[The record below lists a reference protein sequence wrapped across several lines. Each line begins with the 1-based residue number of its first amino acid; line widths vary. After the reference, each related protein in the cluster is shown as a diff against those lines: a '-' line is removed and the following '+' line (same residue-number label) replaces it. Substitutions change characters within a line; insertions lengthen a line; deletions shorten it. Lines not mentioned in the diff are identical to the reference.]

1 MWLKFKNVATFVIET
16 FHLLLLT
23 LILGHTFHVKQIDD
37 LFVMASTIT
46 TIRTTTPLA
55 TAHPASSSTSLHGSH
70 HHRHPAVGAATTTFS
85 QSPVTSLATATTSRL
100 ALNAAGS
107 GAATSL
113 LSLSTL
119 PLPSQSSSTAYTS
132 LWETATTL
140 TTNASKLLNLTPNTA
155 DAITDSNEIDT
166 MDISEDVEDENENE
180 HEGDH
185 DRGFLDMDYVM
196 MAKHIALSDE
206 STSRGGVVGAAA
218 GVEETIRN
226 RIWSE
231 TSAATVEI
239 ALPEAT
245 FPSSA
250 SSSLISTKHT
260 SSPSVTLVTPSMS
273 TATIRHRNNP
283 AAMTTTITT
292 ATAAAAAV
300 SASSTSAVAASAL
313 LSSASLV
320 NQRFNAN
327 KTRLDDLSSLSLLS
341 SLNDTSS
348 ADPQLATSSMS
359 LLSLM
364 ADAASTPTLSQ
375 TTRSMHPATVVRIRN
390 DEQNMHNT
398 NSHLTVDNVNA
409 TIVASG
415 GGEGGGGSASSHHH
429 SHYHHHHQAV
439 NTSASATTSNSR
451 NNSSTNLDLAD
462 NGFMMSASGNI
473 GGEGPKLNG
482 TGTTRISARKV
493 EHKHLL
499 PKSHKTDAPM
509 LNYIF
514 DTFSSANKHHHHDQR
529 YGPHFEDVQLVGKPT
544 NMTVQAGSSI
554 HLNCRISL
562 LQDKTV
568 SWVRRN
574 PGGENALDLLT
585 VGLHTY
591 TGDKR
596 YKMEFQYPNNW
607 RLKIVNVK
615 KDDEATYECQ
625 ISTHPPRVIQINL
638 HVNAP
643 KVMIVD
649 EFGDPLQ
656 EKYYEQD
663 STLQLS
669 CVVRNVA
676 MSTSVVFWKHSED
689 VLNYDVTR
697 GGISVKTEL
706 MDDGAN
712 STLSIAKINKADS
725 GNYTCSIS
733 EYQNYTIIVH
743 ILNGES
749 FAELHHG
756 SAICWRCPNHQA
768 WPINFIVIATILLS

>member
-23 LILGHTFHVKQIDD
+23 LILGHTFHVKQFDEI
-37 LFVMASTIT
+37 LVMAASTIG
-46 TIRTTTPLA
+46 TIRTTTTPLESA
-55 TAHPASSSTSLHGSH
+55 LSTTALHASYHHPSQAPFLPSTN
-70 HHRHPAVGAATTTFS
+70 AVG
-85 QSPVTSLATATTSRL
+85 V
-100 ALNAAGS
+100 S
-107 GAATSL
+107 GNGDATSL
-113 LSLSTL
+113 LPLSTM
-119 PLPSQSSSTAYTS
+119 PLPSQSSSTVAFAS
-132 LWETATTL
+132 LWETTVAKTSS
-140 TTNASKLLNLTPNTA
+140 NASRLLNFTPNTGSES
-155 DAITDSNEIDT
+155 IVDSNEIDT
-166 MDISEDVEDENENE
+166 MDSNDADDGEDNEN
-180 HEGDH
+180 
-185 DRGFLDMDYVM
+185 GFLDMDYVM
-196 MAKHIALSDE
+196 TKHIASMSDE
-206 STSRGGVVGAAA
+206 STGDFVASG
-218 GVEETIRN
+218 T
-226 RIWSE
+226 
-231 TSAATVEI
+231 ATVPMTSKSSTSPR
-239 ALPEAT
+239 LPKSTA
-245 FPSSA
+245 SLLA
-250 SSSLISTKHT
+250 SS
-260 SSPSVTLVTPSMS
+260 PRATLVTPPMS
-273 TATIRHRNNP
+273 STMAHHRNNP
-283 AAMTTTITT
+283 AAMTTFTT
-292 ATAAAAAV
+292 ATMDDAAGLAAL
-300 SASSTSAVAASAL
+300 SA
-313 LSSASLV
+313 SASLL
-320 NQRFNAN
+320 NHRFNAN
-327 KTRLDDLSSLSLLS
+327 RTRLDDLSSLSLLS
-341 SLNDTSS
+341 LNDTSS
-348 ADPQLATSSMS
+348 SESHQQLATSSMS
-359 LLSLM
+359 LMSSLI
-364 ADAASTPTLSQ
+364 ADASSTPTISSQ
-375 TTRSMHPATVVRIRN
+375 ATTRTLPTHHTATSLRIRG
-390 DEQNMHNT
+390 DEKNMRST
-398 NSHLTVDNVNA
+398 KSHLTVDNVNA
-409 TIVASG
+409 TLVASDSNRNVGNSSG
-415 GGEGGGGSASSHHH
+415 GSLSASSS
-429 SHYHHHHQAV
+429 SHYHHGHHHQHSHSHDVV
-439 NTSASATTSNSR
+439 NSSSSSSSASTAAGR
-451 NNSSTNLDLAD
+451 NNSSIVASSGGSD
-462 NGFMMSASGNI
+462 NSFGSDAFMSASGNI
-473 GGEGPKLNG
+473 GGQGAKMNG

-499 PKSHKTDAPM
+499 PKLHKTDAPM

-607 RLKIVNVK
+607 RLKIANVK

-706 MDDGAN
+706 MEDGAN
-712 STLSIAKINKADS
+712 STLFIAKINKADS

-756 SAICWRCPNHQA
+756 NAICRQCPNHQTWA
-768 WPINFIVIATILLS
+768 INLIVLVTILLLLPAYDNR